1 MRLELEQLPLE
12 AAAAGGRQQLP
23 VVHNYGHGGAGLTL
37 AWGCAADAAAL
48 VRQALGE
55 PAPAAAAAP

>member
-1 MRLELEQLPLE
+1 VRLELEHVPL
-12 AAAAGGRQQLP
+12 QQQQPQSKASLP

-48 VRQALGE
+48 VQQALE
-55 PAPAAAAAP
+55 AKS